1 MVIKRALFLGFR
13 DVGLLDQI
21 LLVKQKEDQKK
32 PCCCFI
38 FLLSSGK
45 ILMQQN
51 MIHTI
56 SKDFWQRKCQNIRQ
70 KLMASDTLASRY
82 GQYRVT
88 KRGLYK
94 VPAEGPRTFWTSL
107 DFPSK
112 ESTPEKVPASGK
124 LSGLGAAKSYV
135 TNKPFE
141 QGGPARPDLTELN
154 NGNGLIDY

>member
-1 MVIKRALFLGFR
+1 MVIKHTLFLGYR

-21 LLVKQKEDQKK
+21 LLAKQKEDQKK
-32 PCCCFI
+32 PCCCFL

-56 SKDFWQRKCQNIRQ
+56 SKDFWQWKCQNIRQ
-70 KLMASDTLASRY
+70 KLMALDTLAGSRY
-82 GQYRVT
+82 GLYRDT

-112 ESTPEKVPASGK
+112 ESTPEKVPAWGG
-124 LSGLGAAKSYV
+124 LLGLGAAKSYE
-135 TNKPFE
+135 TNKPSW
-141 QGGPARPDLTELN
+141 QGGSSLAWF
-154 NGNGLIDY
+154 NGTQQ